1 LKHFGSVG
9 GVGAVVG
16 AVVVGGRVP
25 QELVPG
31 VGLGVIAFV
40 GAGVLAGVGGG
51 VSLLLLLVNVTH
63 PALVSACPAAQ
74 HAPNPNPE
82 QKSIL

>member
-40 GAGVLAGVGGG
+40 GGGVLAGVGGG
-51 VSLLLLLVNVTH
+51 VSFLVNVTH